1 MNQQQPKQQKQLST
15 QPLTEIEL
23 RVEALRVAASLRR
36 GRLDLNAHMFI
47 REAQAIAEYI
57 KTGNN

>member
-15 QPLTEIEL
+15 QQLTDLEC
-23 RVEALRVAASLRR
+23 RVEALKIAASLRR

-47 REAQAIAEYI
+47 REAAAIAEYI